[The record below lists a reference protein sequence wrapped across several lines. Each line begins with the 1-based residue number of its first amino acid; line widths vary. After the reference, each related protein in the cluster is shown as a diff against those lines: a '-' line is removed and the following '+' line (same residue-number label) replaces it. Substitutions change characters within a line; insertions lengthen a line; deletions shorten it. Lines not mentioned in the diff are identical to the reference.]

1 MIKHIWSVL
10 CQRSVV
16 DSQSNNVSL
25 IDVFEQLRVGISPFD
40 SSDTSVS
47 EGISIP
53 VQYELVNFWSKT
65 NEVVEEKGSIRIVLL
80 DPKGKEIKRMDK
92 DLIIPQTNRRMRE
105 INKIQG
111 ISLKGNGIY
120 NFVVSIKQEDSDLY
134 ITVAEIP
141 LEVKIGEDTKQG

>member
-10 CQRSVV
+10 CRRSVV

-25 IDVFEQLRVGISPFD
+25 IDVFEQLQVGISPFD

>member
-1 MIKHIWSVL
+1 
-10 CQRSVV
+10 
-16 DSQSNNVSL
+16 L
-25 IDVFEQLRVGISPFD
+25 IDVFEQLLVGISPFD

>member
-25 IDVFEQLRVGISPFD
+25 IDVFEQLQVGISPFD

-120 NFVVSIKQEDSDLY
+120 NFVVSIKQEDSDLTY
-134 ITVAEIP
+134 I
-141 LEVKIGEDTKQG
+141 

>member
-1 MIKHIWSVL
+1 
-10 CQRSVV
+10 
-16 DSQSNNVSL
+16 L
-25 IDVFEQLRVGISPFD
+25 IDVFEQLQVGISPFD

>member
-25 IDVFEQLRVGISPFD
+25 IDVFEQLQVGISPFD